1 VEGERMNDPEPDELE
16 EKLEEADPNRVEFPR
31 HVYER
36 ARKRNVDVD
45 AVKQRIRDFDF
56 SDVRPNN
63 QSDSSFDYSFK
74 VTVDTGK
81 GRYEAPIYFNV
92 PANKLL
98 VKSVW
103 PK

>member
-1 VEGERMNDPEPDELE
+1 MKDFSPDDLE
-16 EKLEEADPNRVEFPR
+16 EKLEEADPNRVELPR

-36 ARKRNVDVD
+36 ARRRNIDVK
-45 AVKQRIRDFDF
+45 ALKQKIRNFDF

-63 QSDSSFDYSFK
+63 QSDSNFDFSFK
-74 VTVDTGK
+74 VTVDTENGK
-81 GRYEAPIYFNV
+81 YEAPVYFNV
-92 PANKLL
+92 PADKLL